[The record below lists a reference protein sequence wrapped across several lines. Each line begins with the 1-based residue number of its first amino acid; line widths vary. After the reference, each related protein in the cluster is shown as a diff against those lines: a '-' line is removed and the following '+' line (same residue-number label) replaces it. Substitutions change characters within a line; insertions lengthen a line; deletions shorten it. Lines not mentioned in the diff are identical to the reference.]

1 VIGVNDQTLLGRDHL
16 AKGLSFAIPG
26 DTVRLPYLEIVETGN
41 IYVIRASLGA
51 LTTLRSFSFASSS
64 MSLATSMLRSSGV

>member
-1 VIGVNDQTLLGRDHL
+1 MISVNDPTLLGRDHF
-16 AKGLSFAIPG
+16 AKGLSFAIPS
-26 DTVRLPYLEIVETGN
+26 DTVRLPYLQIVETSN
-41 IYVIRASLGA
+41 IYVIRAALGA